1 MAVDRDPGGL
11 PIRDV
16 RPRIGEGAVRDMDR
30 SARLVVAEN
39 GLDRV
44 LRTLRRPFRGVIRED
59 VAAVWRAVG
68 RGRQRV
74 KRELRR
80 PAAGDERDFIA
91 TGRVEREGRFGLGRR
106 GVLGVPEVP
115 RAGRAVRATRL
126 ERDRERRQAD
136 DLVRLDPER
145 VGRAEERRGVQLF
158 RAVHAGALEGAVLDR
173 DARGDVDDLPGGYL
187 VERRRGLRVAHG
199 SPRHAEVDALPGNGG
214 VADDST
220 AVDRAARR
228 IDAAVRR
235 EFPCLIPHDP
245 AVLQRAARLADAGRR
260 ARVVR
265 DQAVRDKARRQ
276 VDAPALPCRAIALDD
291 RAEKPRVLAADV
303 HAAAMRDVARLV
315 PAHDAVRHRAR
326 KHAHNARIAKDAR
339 LHIAVAVVPVVR
351 DERMAE
357 LGPLATHF
365 HGGGAPVRKAVRDGA
380 AFGQARLDDE
390 PRREVLADLPPV
402 VAVVEERKPL
412 QDRERMVELQAAGEL
427 LNLAVFRILEAAHER
442 DVASAFGDNLDG
454 LVDRQERR
462 DGTPVVAGLQ
472 EDRVVVHG
480 GCDRFVEARVVA
492 GAVRRDNELATEE
505 RRHRNAR
512 VGHGERQRRF
522 GGIGRADVARPA
534 EEGKALVGRR
544 RQRDGRARLIV
555 AAAGDAAVL
564 AGRHRDRRRT
574 CGRGTCGKGK
584 KSHHAHAPGKRTGK
598 RTRTFRSH
606 GKLLHTRHFAKF

>member
-1 MAVDRDPGGL
+1 M
-11 PIRDV
+11 
-16 RPRIGEGAVRDMDR
+16 
-30 SARLVVAEN
+30 
-39 GLDRV
+39 
-44 LRTLRRPFRGVIRED
+44 
-59 VAAVWRAVG
+59 
-68 RGRQRV
+68 
-74 KRELRR
+74 
-80 PAAGDERDFIA
+80 
-91 TGRVEREGRFGLGRR
+91 
-106 GVLGVPEVP
+106 
-115 RAGRAVRATRL
+115 
-126 ERDRERRQAD
+126 
-136 DLVRLDPER
+136 
-145 VGRAEERRGVQLF
+145 
-158 RAVHAGALEGAVLDR
+158 RAVHAGALEDAVLDR
-173 DARGDVDDLPGGYL
+173 DARGDVDDRPRGYL
-187 VERRRGLRVAHG
+187 VERRRGQRVAHG
-199 SPRHAEVDALPGNGG
+199 SPRHAEVDALPGQGG

-235 EFPCLIPHDP
+235 EVLCLIPYDP
-245 AVLQRAARLADAGRR
+245 TVLQRAARLADAGRR

-357 LGPLATHF
+357 LSPLATHF
-365 HGGGAPVRKAVRDGA
+365 HGGSAPVRNAVRDGA

-402 VAVVEERKPL
+402 IAVVEERKPL
-412 QDRERMVELQAAGEL
+412 QDRERMVELQAAGEI

-472 EDRVVVHG
+472 EDRVVIHG
-480 GCDRFVEARVVA
+480 GCDRFVEVRVAA
-492 GAVRRDNELATEE
+492 GAIRRDDELATEE

-584 KSHHAHAPGKRTGK
+584 KSHHAHAPGKRTRK
-598 RTRTFRSH
+598 WTRAFRSH